1 MNKPIVRTLI
11 AVLLSAL
18 SGLLLFL
25 AFPPYDLWPLMWVAF
40 IPMIV
45 AQYRIIPR
53 KISALAPA
61 ITVGGW
67 LGGYLYPIFAGSGIY
82 MEWLPI
88 IIFGINLLT
97 EGGTR
102 PFHERTGYR
111 WLVLQQTTS
120 WVGIELIRSFI
131 PIAGTWGFLAYT
143 QYRQVWLIQ
152 PVSVFTIFG
161 LSTLI
166 MFVNYALGL
175 LVLSWFDS
183 RWQHEDAAPAIDL
196 GLVKR
201 YLVAA
206 LASLGVWIVISLVL
220 LGNSM
225 GPEVKVAAIQ
235 PEVSSLLVY
244 NQDDESGY
252 LQILERMREQS
263 QDAGE
268 QGAQLIVW
276 PEGALL
282 FDPQIE
288 DKLDFRGLT
297 EETGA
302 HLVAGY
308 IVVTDPDIPIFRNE
322 ATVLNPQGEY
332 LGVYGKDHPVP
343 FGGETSPTRGTYPIY
358 NTPLGKLATIICY
371 DLDFIDTARKMS
383 RQGAQIIAVPSND
396 WGAIAEKHYTHVVF
410 RAVENQVAMV
420 KADGSFDSAIISPFG
435 QILALATSPDGVE
448 ATLVSDVP
456 IGTGRPTIAARLGD
470 WVGWIALVAMVAF
483 MVLDAK
489 TKKQAINFVPN
500 NSNLS

>member
-1 MNKPIVRTLI
+1 MNKPIIRTLI

-18 SGLLLFL
+18 SGLMLFL
-25 AFPPYDLWPLMWVAF
+25 AFPPYNLWLLMWVAF

-53 KISALAPA
+53 KISALVPA

-111 WLVLQQTTS
+111 WLVLHQTAN

-131 PIAGTWGFLAYT
+131 PIAGTWGFLSYT
-143 QYRQVWLIQ
+143 QYRQLWLIQ
-152 PVSVFTIFG
+152 PVSIFSIFG

-166 MFVNYALGL
+166 MLVNYTLGL
-175 LVLSWFDS
+175 LVLRVFDS
-183 RWQHEDAAPAIDL
+183 RWQPQDTVPDIDS
-196 GLVKR
+196 GLVKQH
-201 YLVAA
+201 LLAA
-206 LASLGVWIVISLVL
+206 AASLGIWIVISLVL
-220 LGNSM
+220 LGNPT

-235 PEVSSLLVY
+235 PEASPLLAK
-244 NQDDESGY
+244 NRGDEDRY
-252 LQILERMREQS
+252 LQLLERMREQS

-268 QGAQLIVW
+268 QAAQLIVW

-288 DKLDFRGLT
+288 DKFDLKGLT

-308 IVVTDPDIPIFRNE
+308 IVSAEPDSHIFRNE
-322 ATVLNPQGEY
+322 ATVLNPQGEF
-332 LGVYGKDHPVP
+332 LGVYGKDHPV
-343 FGGETSPTRGTYPIY
+343 
-358 NTPLGKLATIICY
+358 
-371 DLDFIDTARKMS
+371 
-383 RQGAQIIAVPSND
+383 
-396 WGAIAEKHYTHVVF
+396 
-410 RAVENQVAMV
+410 
-420 KADGSFDSAIISPFG
+420 
-435 QILALATSPDGVE
+435 
-448 ATLVSDVP
+448 TLS
-456 IGTGRPTIAARLGD
+456 
-470 WVGWIALVAMVAF
+470 
-483 MVLDAK
+483 
-489 TKKQAINFVPN
+489 
-500 NSNLS
+500 